1 MIDRMNTMRKNDYI
15 QLIWS
20 GSLVIS
26 PYPVTKRKRGLAITE
41 FAAVLSI
48 LLPMLLIIL
57 YVGFQASLAWTI
69 RTNLDIAVRKATRD
83 MAVEYGKNPL
93 VATDTTKQQA
103 VFTKVRIGNFVNSN
117 AQFEAP
123 QFNTALTPGSVTIK
137 VNYPGDGSYGLPRF
151 PNPDVMN
158 LGSNF
163 TLSSTNS
170 SALE

>member
-1 MIDRMNTMRKNDYI
+1 MSNLRKNDYI
-15 QLIWS
+15 PLIWS
-20 GSLVIS
+20 GTSLLR
-26 PYPVTKRKRGLAITE
+26 PYPVIRKARGLAITE

-48 LLPMLLIIL
+48 LLPLLLLIL

-69 RTNLDIAVRKATRD
+69 RTNLDIAVS
-83 MAVEYGKNPL
+83 YGKDPL
-93 VATDTTKQQA
+93 IVTDNTKQQS
-103 VFTKVRIGNFVNSN
+103 VFTKVRIPNFVNSN

-123 QFNTALTPGSVTIK
+123 NFNVPARSVTIK
-137 VNYPGDGSYGLPRF
+137 VNYPGNGSYGLPRF

-163 TLSSTNS
+163 TLSSTNT

>member
-1 MIDRMNTMRKNDYI
+1 MSNLRKNDYI
-15 QLIWS
+15 PLIWS
-20 GSLVIS
+20 GTSLLR
-26 PYPVTKRKRGLAITE
+26 PYPVIRKARGLAITE

-48 LLPMLLIIL
+48 LLPLLLLIL

-69 RTNLDIAVRKATRD
+69 RTNLDIAARKASRE
-83 MAVEYGKNPL
+83 MAVSYGKDPL
-93 VATDTTKQQA
+93 IVTDNTKQQS
-103 VFTKVRIGNFVNSN
+103 VFTKVRIPNFVNSN

-123 QFNTALTPGSVTIK
+123 NFNVPARSVTIK
-137 VNYPGDGSYGLPRF
+137 VNYPGNGSYGLPRF

-163 TLSSTNS
+163 TLSSTNT